1 MEPCI
6 NKFDCLTE
14 WNTMCGDI
22 NMHVHLHVDE
32 ISFMKL
38 VLNLREH
45 DLILYYE
52 IDMYINNILLLVSV
66 LSTTASCM

>member
-1 MEPCI
+1 
-6 NKFDCLTE
+6 
-14 WNTMCGDI
+14 MCGDI